1 MMKAIENALFI
12 AENDTRRRK
21 SAPTLRQ
28 IESRLMKNILGN
40 SLALEIIRNSQKPTS
55 ELIAELIEIEA
66 RVGEFVG
73 ETLQQTAAKHK
84 GKIDLK
90 GALAGALSFMPIRA
104 PLRKQLKEMS
114 LRKIA
119 LTWVKAALEKEQLKE
134 EQSRAASQER
144 AVLSVKTPPTSLPT
158 PLTKLKSKK
167 IATSKASSK
176 KTKKKILK
184 KKTRRK

>member
-1 MMKAIENALFI
+1 MMKAIENALFV

-55 ELIAELIEIEA
+55 EIIAELIEIEA

-104 PLRKQLKEMS
+104 PLRKQLKEIS
-114 LRKIA
+114 LRKMA

-134 EQSRAASQER
+134 QARLATQER
-144 AVLSVKTPPTSLPT
+144 AVLPVAAHTTSPTT
-158 PLTKLKSKK
+158 PLPKRKSKK
-167 IATSKASSK
+167 IAASKASLK
-176 KTKKKILK
+176 KTRKRILK